1 MLESII
7 IMMIVVGV
15 LFMILSFEWES
26 LMLSSVSFTIWMG
39 LSIGM
44 HQIDIPYA
52 AIQSDDVVVTGV
64 QHIENLYMYGWLF
77 LGLAIIMFL
86 HMISIAFNIYKDK
99 EKRIM

>member
-7 IMMIVVGV
+7 LIFIIVGI
-15 LFMILSFEWES
+15 LLMILSFEWES
-26 LMLSSVSFTIWMG
+26 IMMSSVTFVIWMG

-44 HQIDIPYA
+44 HQIEIPYA
-52 AIQSDDVVVTGV
+52 AIQTDNAIVTGT

-86 HMISIAFNIYKDK
+86 YIISLAFNIYKDK